1 VTTAAPEAPA
11 LSAPQP
17 QPQQPAQPRQ
27 PTAQDAVKTTRQ
39 LPQLS
44 APVIIPIL
52 VIAAGAYL
60 AWFAVRYWRGQ
71 GAAVWPSYPIK
82 QILQGKGLP
91 KDNEAAASSVTLDS
105 WESSQSGSGTS
116 TGPLPSGPN
125 ARGNVTPRQVYVAF
139 RHAGIPAGAAVY
151 LTAIAGVESGYNTNA
166 LNTDSGTGDYS
177 VGLTQIN
184 YFGGLYAERAPHIGT
199 PKQLL
204 AGGLDDQAK
213 ATAWLYHE
221 AGGLSP
227 WQPDITSGKISQF
240 MPGALAA
247 AKGGP

>member
-1 VTTAAPEAPA
+1 VTAQATETPAPA
-11 LSAPQP
+11 
-17 QPQQPAQPRQ
+17 PAKP
-27 PTAQDAVKTTRQ
+27 PTAQDAIKIARKR
-39 LPQLS
+39 PDLS
-44 APVIIPIL
+44 APVIIPII

-60 AWFAVRYWRGQ
+60 AWFAVKYWRGSGQ
-71 GAAVWPSYPIK
+71 AVWPSYPIK

-91 KDNEAAASSVTLDS
+91 ADTQAASATVTLDS
-105 WESSQSGSGTS
+105 WESSQGTSGGGSS
-116 TGPLPSGPN
+116 TGPVPPGEHN

-139 RHAGIPAGAAVY
+139 RQAGIPAGPAVY
-151 LTAIAGVESGYNTNA
+151 LTAIAGVESGYSTNA
-166 LNTDSGTGDYS
+166 LNTNAGTGDYS

-199 PKQLL
+199 PQQLL
-204 AGGLDDQAK
+204 AGGLTDQAK
-213 ATAWLYHE
+213 ATAWLYRQ
-221 AGGLSP
+221 AGGLGP